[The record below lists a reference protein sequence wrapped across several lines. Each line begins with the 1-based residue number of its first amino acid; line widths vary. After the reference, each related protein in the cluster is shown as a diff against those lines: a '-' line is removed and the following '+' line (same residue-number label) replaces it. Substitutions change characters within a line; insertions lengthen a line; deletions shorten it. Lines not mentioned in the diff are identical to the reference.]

1 MACPARHRDS
11 TRGNSRS
18 LTESA
23 MSFLS
28 AWKWVLLYTVAIFMS
43 LPFTRRF
50 MDTLEAHNL
59 QGLLSFSILFCLI
72 ALAALFFRFLRR
84 NDGDPRQP
92 GLTIGLLVLSA
103 AFVAA
108 MVWMTSVTIE
118 RIHFFEYGLLA
129 FLCLHAAGRRRQG
142 LRRFFHAG
150 AAALAIGFLDEVI
163 QGLLPN
169 RYYDSRD
176 LLLNMTASGLVLLGG
191 FALSRHHDRAE
202 GKGARQNARST
213 TGLNPRQENPVSTP
227 SDKIAAILL
236 ALVVLA
242 FVWIRSVRWD
252 PVLLAGCWERENP
265 CGVGETILIDPAGSI
280 LWRDQSG
287 AHASGT
293 FIIAGNRLDGPQL
306 RITVTAAS
314 GSGDCAWSADRGR
327 DRYYRVD
334 ERRLLFCIEPSHP
347 FRRCG
352 SQPF

>member
-1 MACPARHRDS
+1 M
-11 TRGNSRS
+11 G
-18 LTESA
+18 
-23 MSFLS
+23 FLS
-28 AWKWVLLYTVAIFMS
+28 AWKWVLLYTVAIFFS
-43 LPFTRRF
+43 LPFTRRL
-50 MDTLEAHNL
+50 MDALEARNL

-84 NDGDPRQP
+84 NDKDPRQP

-103 AFVAA
+103 VFLAS

-129 FLCLHAAGRRRQG
+129 FLCLHAAGRRHQG
-142 LRRFFHAG
+142 FRRFFHAG
-150 AAALAIGFLDEVI
+150 AAALTIGFLDEVI

-191 FALSRHHDRAE
+191 FALFPGDDRVH
-202 GKGARQNARST
+202 GKDAPQ
-213 TGLNPRQENPVSTP
+213 NPRGTAGRNPRRDGLAPTP
-227 SDKIAAILL
+227 SDKIAVILL
-236 ALVVLA
+236 VLVVLA
-242 FVWIRSVRWD
+242 FVWIGSVQWD

-265 CGVGETILIDPAGSI
+265 CGVDETMQIDPAGLI
-280 LWRDQSG
+280 VWRDQSG

-293 FIIAGNRLDGPQL
+293 FEITGNRLDGPQL
-306 RITVTAAS
+306 RITVKAAS
-314 GSGDCAWSADRGR
+314 GSGDCAWAADRGR

-334 ERRLLFCIEPSHP
+334 ERLLLFCVEPSHP